1 MNAHGG
7 SFKIAAIIPAAGRSE
22 RMGRPKLILPIEG
35 ETVVSRVVSAFR
47 DSGVH
52 PIIVVAPP
60 WEIEGAR
67 RIAEEAR
74 ARGAFVVVPNGP
86 TADMRASIE
95 FGLRALIREFAPPE
109 AVLIAP
115 ADSPGLSSNVIGQV
129 MDRSK
134 GSDSIVIPIRDGKR
148 GHPLLL
154 TWEFALEIFD
164 LPPDV
169 GVNALLSL
177 RPERIAELPI
187 DDPGAFEDMDTPED
201 YRKWSEGDR

>member
-1 MNAHGG
+1 
-7 SFKIAAIIPAAGRSE
+7 
-22 RMGRPKLILPIEG
+22 MGRPKLILPIEG
-35 ETVVSRVVSAFR
+35 ETLVSRVVSAFR
-47 DSGVH
+47 EAGVH

-60 WEIEGAR
+60 LEIEGAR

-86 TADMRASIE
+86 TADMRASVE
-95 FGLRALIREFAPPE
+95 FGLRALIRDFALPE

-115 ADSPGLSSNVIGQV
+115 ADSPGLASNVIGQV
-129 MDRSK
+129 IDRYYS
-134 GSDSIVIPIRDGKR
+134 SASIVTPIRNCKR

-154 TWEFALEIFD
+154 PWEVALKIFD

-177 RPERIAELPI
+177 RADRICELPI

-201 YRKWSEGDR
+201 YRKWSEGEG

>member
-1 MNAHGG
+1 MNVPRG

-35 ETVVSRVVSAFR
+35 ETVVSRVVSAFLKA
-47 DSGVH
+47 GVD
-52 PIIVVAPP
+52 PVIVVAPP
-60 WEIEGAR
+60 SEIEGAG

-74 ARGAFVVVPNGP
+74 ARGAFVIVPNGP

-95 FGLRALIREFAPPE
+95 FGLLALIREFAPPE

-129 MDRSK
+129 MDRYK
-134 GSDSIVIPIRDGKR
+134 ISDSIVTPIRDGKR

-154 TWEFALEIFD
+154 PWEIALEIFD

-169 GVNALLSL
+169 GVNTLLSL
-177 RPERIAELPI
+177 RADRVSELPI

-201 YRKWSEGDR
+201 YRKWSEGDS